1 MHIEKAWVIHNTGM
15 TLLHNGCNVDR
26 SSNVF
31 ANSAN
36 FLKKHLLYDI
46 AHTNILTFL
55 ESLELECSLMLIFSQ
70 SEYVTFL
77 ASKLFSMISIVLIQ
91 ILSFMSIVKQ

>member
-1 MHIEKAWVIHNTGM
+1 MHIEIALVIHNTGM

-26 SSNVF
+26 SINGF

-36 FLKKHLLYDI
+36 LGEKNMLYDVV
-46 AHTNILTFL
+46 HTNILTFL
-55 ESLELECSLMLIFSQ
+55 ESLELECSLMLTFSQ

-77 ASKLFSMISIVLIQ
+77 ASKLFSMIYIVLIQ
-91 ILSFMSIVKQ
+91 IISFMSIVKQ